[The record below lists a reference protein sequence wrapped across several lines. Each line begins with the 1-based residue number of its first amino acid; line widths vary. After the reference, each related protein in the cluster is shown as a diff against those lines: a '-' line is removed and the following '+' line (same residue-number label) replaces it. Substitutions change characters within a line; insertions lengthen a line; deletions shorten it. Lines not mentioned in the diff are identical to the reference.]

1 MLIFRLDN
9 LNEFSLGRSSL
20 IAKLVNIRRRLL
32 NLTGSNYRL
41 ND

>member
-9 LNEFSLGRSSL
+9 LNEFSLGQSSL